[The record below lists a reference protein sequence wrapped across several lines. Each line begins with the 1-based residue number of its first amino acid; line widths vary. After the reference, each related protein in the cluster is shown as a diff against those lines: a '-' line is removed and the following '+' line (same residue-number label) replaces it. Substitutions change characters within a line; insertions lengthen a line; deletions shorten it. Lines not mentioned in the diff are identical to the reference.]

1 MKNRLSHYFKTLK
14 HSLDSV
20 EAANKKGERIKT
32 EEAVDWF
39 LEHVNGLA
47 DNGNK
52 VIFIG
57 NGGSAAIASH
67 MAIDFSKNGNIPAL
81 AFNDGA
87 ALTCLGNDLG
97 YDQVFA
103 KQIELHAHKGDLLV
117 AISSS
122 GKSPN
127 ILNAVK
133 AAKKY
138 GCNVFT
144 LSGFTKSNPLRK
156 LGDINLYVPSSEYGF
171 VEIAHLCLSH
181 AMLDIT
187 MGWQSNLNNNS
198 VKRLNVVGI

>member
-1 MKNRLSHYFKTLK
+1 MKSLLNHYFKTLNK
-14 HSLDSV
+14 ALECT
-20 EAANKKGERIKT
+20 EATDKKGTQIKT
-32 EEAVDWF
+32 EEAINWF
-39 LEHVNGLA
+39 LEHVHTIT

-52 VIFIG
+52 IIFVG

-67 MAIDFSKNGNIPAL
+67 MAIDFSKNGNIPAI

-87 ALTCLGNDLG
+87 SLTCLGNDLG

-122 GKSPN
+122 GKSAN

-133 AAKKY
+133 AAKKR
-138 GCNVFT
+138 GCDVFT
-144 LSGFTKSNPLRK
+144 LSGFTKNNPLRK
-156 LGDINLYVPSSEYGF
+156 MGNINFYVPSSEYGF
-171 VEIAHLCLSH
+171 VEISHLCLNH

-187 MGWQSNLNNNS
+187 MGWQTN
-198 VKRLNVVGI
+198 KRLNVVGI